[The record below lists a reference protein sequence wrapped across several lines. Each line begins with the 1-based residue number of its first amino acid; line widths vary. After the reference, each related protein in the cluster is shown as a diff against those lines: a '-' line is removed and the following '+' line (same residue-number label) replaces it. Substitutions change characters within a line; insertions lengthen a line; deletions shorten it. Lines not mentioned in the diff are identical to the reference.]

1 MDGDREMP
9 ARLTQEE
16 IRFLLGAV
24 EYDPLLAGG
33 GKTVAPER
41 MHPMLSSLFREI
53 PLRSGQIAAVRA
65 AHVLNGK
72 KTLG

>member
-1 MDGDREMP
+1 MILFWP
-9 ARLTQEE
+9 AAERPSL
-16 IRFLLGAV
+16 R
-24 EYDPLLAGG
+24 
-33 GKTVAPER
+33 KR